1 MAYHTPITHSHP
13 LTMKT
18 ISTLL
23 LLLFITAASA
33 TAMDDP
39 YRVETFPVQSG
50 GTLTVRTSG
59 GSISVAGTTRNE
71 ARVEMIVRKNG
82 RILSPSDTDLS
93 NYTITIRKEGNDI
106 IAMAE
111 RKSSVG
117 NIWSGYNNESI
128 SFVVRVPAAY
138 STKLGTSGGSIRVSN
153 LVGSHSVNTSGGSL
167 TFENLSGEIQGRTSG
182 GSIDA
187 EGIRGD
193 FDVATSGGSIR
204 VSDAEGAM
212 SLRTSGGSIRIQ
224 NAKGSVDGSTSG
236 GSINAT
242 FSEVTGPID
251 LGTSGGSVTVTLPR
265 DLNFDL
271 DARGSRVTA
280 NDFSFNGRTERNRM
294 TGTVNGGGVPVRLRT
309 SAGTVRITAE

>member
-1 MAYHTPITHSHP
+1 
-13 LTMKT
+13 MKT
-18 ISTLL
+18 ITG
-23 LLLFITAASA
+23 LFLFFFIAIASA
-33 TAMDDP
+33 SAVDDP
-39 YRVETFPVQSG
+39 YRVETFSVQRG

-59 GSISVAGTTRNE
+59 GSISVAGSNNNK

-82 RILSPSDTDLS
+82 RILSLSDTDLS

-111 RKSSVG
+111 RKSGVG
-117 NIWSGYNNESI
+117 NIWNGYNNESV
-128 SFVVRVPAAY
+128 SFVVSVPAAY

-153 LVGSHSVNTSGGSL
+153 LTGSHSVNTSGGSL
-167 TFENLSGEIQGRTSG
+167 TFENLTGEIQGRTSG

-187 EGIRGD
+187 KGIRGNL
-193 FDVATSGGSIR
+193 DVGTSGGSIR
-204 VSDAEGAM
+204 ASDVEGAM
-212 SLRTSGGSIRIQ
+212 TLRTSGGSIRIQ
-224 NAKGSVDGSTSG
+224 DAKGSVDGSTSG

-265 DLNFDL
+265 GLEFNL

-280 NDFSFNGRTERNRM
+280 DDFSFNGRTERNRM